1 MRFTIATLLLTS
13 AALPAFAQLDQS
25 AERERLRAQRA
36 EIEARFA
43 LEREGCE
50 QRFAVN
56 ACVDEAKQR
65 RSAGLHPLQR
75 REIEL
80 DAAQRK
86 ARAAAQQERVAER
99 NREAASE
106 EGRKRTEVLLAPPR
120 QPAAQA
126 APRPPRAAPEAH
138 AEAYKAQVAKAE
150 RDAKHN
156 RERLAERQREQKA
169 HLLALEER
177 QRRRAADGKKPAAPL
192 PPPAKASAAS
202 AAR

>member
-1 MRFTIATLLLTS
+1 MRFTIPTALLML
-13 AALPAFAQLDQS
+13 AALPAFAQLDQG
-25 AERERLRAQRA
+25 AEREQLRAQRA

-43 LEREGCE
+43 QERDGCE
-50 QRFAVN
+50 RRFAVN
-56 ACVDEAKQR
+56 ACVDDAKQR
-65 RSAGLHPLQR
+65 RSAALRPLQR

-120 QPAAQA
+120 QPASQA

-138 AEAYKAQVAKAE
+138 AESYKAQVEKSE
-150 RDAKHN
+150 QDAKRN
-156 RERLAERQREQKA
+156 RERMAERQRAQRE
-169 HLLALEER
+169 HLKALEDR
-177 QRRRAADGKKPAAPL
+177 QRRRVAEGKRPAAPL
-192 PPPAKASAAS
+192 PPPTKASAAS